1 MARPK
6 RPVIR
11 LRSQAVW
18 DRLARLKRPQNWLAD
33 QMGISRSHLS
43 MLLGHRRAASGPVC
57 ARMQRVL
64 NVEDFDELFFLE
76 YPGIDARE

>member
-6 RPVIR
+6 RPVTR

-43 MLLGHRRAASGPVC
+43 MLLAPPARRLGPGVRPNAAGPG
-57 ARMQRVL
+57 RGG
-64 NVEDFDELFFLE
+64 F
-76 YPGIDARE
+76 